1 MIRENK
7 KKLMISSLLILLPI
21 LVGLL
26 LWDRLPEHMTTHW
39 GLDGQADGWS
49 SLPFAVFASPLLMLA
64 AQWVCVWFTT
74 RDPGNQGRNK
84 KISALVLWIIP
95 VISNLVSGMT
105 YAIAL
110 GLEFSPVAPMA
121 ALMGLLFAVMGNYL
135 PKTRMN
141 KTIGIKVYWAYTSEE
156 NWNATHRFGG
166 KVWFIGGICMIFA
179 ALLPEKWCIAVMMA
193 AILVLCVIPVVYSWR
208 YYRKQ
213 VQRGDPLDFSK
224 AAMGKTDKKIALF
237 SSVYVVVIL
246 AFVLVLM
253 FTGSI
258 DVRLEEDAMHIE
270 ASWYDDLT
278 VNYGVIESVEY
289 REGNVD
295 GVRVGGFGSARL
307 LMGFFRNEEFGTYT
321 RYTYTSPEACV
332 VVYTDSRVL
341 VLSGDDAQE
350 TQSIYNALMAKIG

>member
-208 YYRKQ
+208 
-213 VQRGDPLDFSK
+213 
-224 AAMGKTDKKIALF
+224 
-237 SSVYVVVIL
+237 
-246 AFVLVLM
+246 
-253 FTGSI
+253 
-258 DVRLEEDAMHIE
+258 
-270 ASWYDDLT
+270 
-278 VNYGVIESVEY
+278 
-289 REGNVD
+289 
-295 GVRVGGFGSARL
+295 
-307 LMGFFRNEEFGTYT
+307 
-321 RYTYTSPEACV
+321 
-332 VVYTDSRVL
+332 
-341 VLSGDDAQE
+341 
-350 TQSIYNALMAKIG
+350 